1 MPSFPTKYK
10 LYLINEIK
18 HFFGLKRSITLL
30 ILFVA
35 LFISSCATQKSR
47 SDAKGT
53 NKFYHDVTSKFNGY
67 FNANE
72 LYKSSIISLEQEHQ
86 DNYNKILPI
95 YKYTAVS
102 DGKSVASNMDEA
114 IKKVSIVATLHRQS
128 HWTDDCYLMM
138 AKAQYLKKDYE
149 SAEET
154 LAFLLDE
161 FNEDGT
167 IKKKKGRK
175 KKKKGKKTKKE
186 RQQELKEKRE
196 EAKRKAEEREEKQ
209 KERQKTNKQKKKDRE
224 KERKAKIKASKK
236 AKKQREKEREQA
248 RKDRKKGIKTPK
260 KTKEEKSKTIVEE
273 QTKEDK
279 KKKEE
284 KEEEE
289 KIAKKKDD
297 KKENN
302 EPENYFLKHKP
313 AFQDAMLWSARTYI
327 ERDKFDEAARKISQ
341 LKKDPKTLDDTRK
354 KLAPVEADLYLKQ
367 KKYAEAIEP
376 LQRAVSLTKKK
387 KERARYSYIIAQLY
401 QKLNDGENA
410 YAYFEKA
417 KKLSPDYEMQFS
429 ARLNMEQNAW
439 LNGKA
444 TAEQAV
450 KTLNKMLKDSKNTE
464 FKDQIY
470 YAIANIALKQ
480 NDKQE
485 AIKNL
490 RASLDHSTKNQ
501 SQRAESYL
509 LLAQLYYDSEEYVDS
524 KNYYDSTL
532 IVMSE
537 TDERHPDAKR
547 FANSLTDIAQNIQ
560 IIELQDSLIAI
571 SQLDDKAKRKLA
583 AKLKEENAKNAPAS
597 TPKNPKFGGRPS
609 PVRAGGGG
617 SRQSFEPSTF
627 FAYNDKSVR
636 KGKKNFERQ
645 WGSRT
650 LEDDW
655 RRSNRRGARIE
666 DNQIAVEN
674 EDYGGDITDK
684 ELDALFK
691 DVPKDPAERAAAEQ
705 KISDAMF
712 RLGTL
717 YRDRLEN
724 HKKTVETLGGL
735 ENRFPGNPNELDAW
749 YYQYLSYSDL
759 SNSTKKKEYMDKIIK
774 KYATS
779 DYANILQNPNAI
791 NEMMDEEQKLM
802 NYYKLTYSDFSDGN
816 FQQAHDKVL
825 KAKDMFGEKNA
836 LQPKFSLLYAMC
848 VGNLKGK
855 GDYVKSLK
863 EVVAKFPDTEE
874 QTRAKEILRLLGEL
888 KEDRTIPKEGGEE
901 GRFKIED
908 KKVHYIIVV
917 LDGTKIKLGDA
928 KIAVSDYNR
937 EFHKSDK
944 LRISNIYLGADT
956 DTPILVIRRFKK
968 KENAVKYYEGVMKDK
983 KNFLGKNNNYEVFA
997 VTQHNYREI
1006 LKSKSLDGYREFFE
1020 ENYKK

>member
-1 MPSFPTKYK
+1 M
-10 LYLINEIK
+10 
-18 HFFGLKRSITLL
+18 KRSITL
-30 ILFVA
+30 ITLFVA

-47 SDAKGT
+47 SDAKGSK
-53 NKFYHDVTSKFNGY
+53 KFYHDVTSKYNGY

-72 LYKSSIISLEQEHQ
+72 LYKGSIAALEEQHQ
-86 DNYNKILPI
+86 DNYNKILPVF
-95 YKYTAVS
+95 KYTAAP
-102 DGKSVASNMDEA
+102 DGKAVASDMDEA
-114 IKKVSIVATLHRQS
+114 IKKVSIVATLHRVS

-175 KKKKGKKTKKE
+175 KKKGKKTKKE

-196 EAKRKAEEREEKQ
+196 EAKRKAEEREAKQ
-209 KERQKTNKQKKKDRE
+209 KERQKSNKQKKKDRE
-224 KERKAKIKASKK
+224 KERKEKIKASKK
-236 AKKQREKEREQA
+236 AKKQRAKDRA
-248 RKDRKKGIKTPK
+248 KAAKDRKKGIKTPK
-260 KTKEEKSKTIVEE
+260 KSKEEKSKTIVEE
-273 QTKEDK
+273 QPKEETKK
-279 KKKEE
+279 E
-284 KEEEE
+284 KEEV
-289 KIAKKKDD
+289 AKKDE
-297 KKENN
+297 KKESN
-302 EPENYFLKHKP
+302 EPEKYFLKHKP
-313 AFQDAMLWSARTYI
+313 AYQDALLWAARNYI
-327 ERDKFDEAARKISQ
+327 ERDKFDDAAKKINQ
-341 LKKDPKTLDDTRK
+341 LKRDGKTRDDIRV
-354 KLAPVEADLYLKQ
+354 KLAPAEADFYIKQ
-367 KKYAEAIEP
+367 KKYAQAIEP
-376 LQRAVSLTKKK
+376 LERAIDLAKKK
-387 KERARYSYIIAQLY
+387 RAKARYAYIIAQLH
-401 QKLNDGENA
+401 QKLNDGNKA
-410 YAYFEKA
+410 YAFFEKA

-429 ARLNMEQNAW
+429 AKLNMEQNAW

-444 TAEQAV
+444 TAEQAI
-450 KTLNKMLKDSKNTE
+450 KTLNRMLKDSKNTE

-480 NDKQE
+480 NDKPE

-509 LLAQLYYDSEEYVDS
+509 LLAQLYYDSEEYVES

-532 IVMSE
+532 TVMPE

-560 IIELQDSLIAI
+560 IIELQDSLIRI
-571 SQLDDKAKRKLA
+571 SELDDKARRKLA
-583 AKLKEENAKNAPAS
+583 AKLKSEEATSSPKTTGPSKFNRNIPTRPMSAS
-597 TPKNPKFGGRPS
+597 TRNFT
-609 PVRAGGGG
+609 
-617 SRQSFEPSTF
+617 PSTW
-627 FAYNDKSVR
+627 FAYDDKAVR
-636 KGKKNFERQ
+636 KGKKTFQRQ

-666 DNQIAVEN
+666 EDQIVVEEN
-674 EDYGGDITDK
+674 FGGDVSDK
-684 ELDALFK
+684 DLERIFK
-691 DVPKDPAERAAAEQ
+691 DVPKTPAERAAAEQ
-705 KISDAMF
+705 KISDALY

-724 HKKTVETLGGL
+724 HKKTVETLGKL

-749 YYQYLSYSDL
+749 YYQYLSYNDL
-759 SNSTKKKEYMDKIIK
+759 RDNTNAQVYMDKIIK
-774 KYATS
+774 KYSAS
-779 DYANILQNPNAI
+779 DYAKILQDPNYLKTL
-791 NEMMDEEQKLM
+791 MDEEEKLS
-802 NYYKLTYSDFSDGN
+802 NYYKLTYSDFADGN

-825 KAKDMFGEKNA
+825 KAKDMFGEKNT
-836 LQPKFSLLYAMC
+836 LQPKFALLYAMC
-848 VGNLKGK
+848 IGNLKGK
-855 GDYVKSLK
+855 TDYVKSLK
-863 EVVAKFPDTEE
+863 EVVAKFPDTQE

-888 KEDRTIPKEGGEE
+888 KEERTIPKEGSEE
-901 GRFKIED
+901 GRFKVED

-917 LDGTKIKLGDA
+917 LDGTKIKLGEA
-928 KIAVSDYNR
+928 KVGVSDYNR
-937 EFHKSDK
+937 EFHKNDK

-968 KENAVKYYEGVMKDK
+968 KENAVKYYQGVMKDK
-983 KNFLGKNNNYEVFA
+983 KKFLGKNNNYELFA

-1020 ENYKK
+1020 KNYLK

>member
-1 MPSFPTKYK
+1 MTKPPYFPTDK
-10 LYLINEIK
+10 LYLLNEIK
-18 HFFGLKRSITLL
+18 HFFGLNRSITLL

-72 LYKSSIISLEQEHQ
+72 LYKASIVSLEQEHQ
-86 DNYNKILPI
+86 DNYNKILPVF
-95 YKYTAVS
+95 KYTAVA

-149 SAEET
+149 TAEET

-167 IKKKKGRK
+167 IKKKSGRK

-186 RQQELKEKRE
+186 RQQEMKEKRE
-196 EAKRKAEEREEKQ
+196 ELKQKQEEREAKQ
-209 KERQKTNKQKKKDRE
+209 KERKKTNKQNKKE
-224 KERKAKIKASKK
+224 KEKARKAKIKASKK
-236 AKKQREKEREQA
+236 AKKDRAKAREKAQ
-248 RKDRKKGIKTPK
+248 KDRKKGIKTPK
-260 KTKEEKSKTIVEE
+260 KKTDKKETIVEE
-273 QTKEDK
+273 QPKEKEDK

-284 KEEEE
+284 EE
-289 KIAKKKDD
+289 KVAKKKED
-297 KKENN
+297 KKESNQ
-302 EPENYFLKHKP
+302 PEKYFLKHKP
-313 AFQDAMLWSARTYI
+313 AFQDAQLWAARNYI
-327 ERDKFDEAARKISQ
+327 ERDKFDEAARKINL
-341 LKKDPKTLDDTRK
+341 LKKDPKTFEEIQRR
-354 KLAPVEADLYLKQ
+354 LAPVEADFYLRQ
-367 KKYAEAIEP
+367 KKYAEAIDP
-376 LQRAVSLTKKK
+376 LERAVGLAKKK
-387 KERARYSYIIAQLY
+387 KERARYSYIIGQLH
-401 QKLNDGENA
+401 QKLNNGEKA
-410 YAYFEKA
+410 YAYFQKA
-417 KKLSPDYEMQFS
+417 QKLSPDYEMQFS

-439 LNGKA
+439 LNGNA

-470 YAIANIALKQ
+470 FALANIALKQ
-480 NDKQE
+480 NDKPE
-485 AIKNL
+485 AITNL

-509 LLAQLYYDSEEYVDS
+509 LLAQLYYDSEEYVNS

-532 IVMSE
+532 TVMPE

-547 FANSLTDIAQNIQ
+547 FATSLTDIAQNIQ

-571 SQLDDKAKRKLA
+571 SELDDKSKRKLA
-583 AKLKEENAKNAPAS
+583 AKIKAEQAKNAPTKTGS
-597 TPKNPKFGGRPS
+597 RFKNNPRPS
-609 PVRAGGGG
+609 PVRPGGPG
-617 SRQSFEPSTF
+617 RPSFEPSTF
-627 FAYNDKSVR
+627 FAYSDKSVR

-666 DNQIAVEN
+666 EDQIA
-674 EDYGGDITDK
+674 EDDEYIGGDLTDK
-684 ELDALFK
+684 ELAKIFK
-691 DVPKDPAERAAAEQ
+691 DVPKDPAQRAAAEQ
-705 KISDAMF
+705 KVSDAMF

-735 ENRFPGNPNELDAW
+735 ETRFPGNPNELDAW
-749 YYQYLSYSDL
+749 YYQYLSYTDL
-759 SNSTKKKEYMDKIIK
+759 NKSTQAKVYMDKIIK
-774 KYATS
+774 KYASS
-779 DYANILQNPNAI
+779 DYAKILQDPNYFKTI
-791 NEMMDEEQKLM
+791 LDDEQKLM
-802 NYYKLTYSDFSDGN
+802 NYYKVTYSDFSDGN

-825 KAKDMFGEKNA
+825 KVKDMFGEKNT
-836 LQPKFSLLYAMC
+836 LQPKFALLYAMC

-855 GDYVKSLK
+855 VDYVKSLK

-888 KEDRTIPKEGGEE
+888 KEERTIPKEGSEE
-901 GRFKIED
+901 GRFKVED

-937 EFHKSDK
+937 EYHKSDK

-968 KENAVKYYEGVMKDK
+968 KEAAVKYYEGVMKDK
-983 KNFLGKNNNYEVFA
+983 KGFLGKNNNYELFA
-997 VTQHNYREI
+997 VTQHNYREV
-1006 LKSKSLDGYREFFE
+1006 LKSKSLEGYREFFE
-1020 ENYKK
+1020 KNYLK